1 MTERG
6 DKVTDVKDAESHRY
20 DDIIDLPHYEPKNH
34 PRMSR
39 LARAAQFS
47 PFAALTGFDGYISEE
62 GRLTDRRC
70 ELDENE
76 KSFLDVKLRIL
87 EDLPGDTPEVTF
99 TLFIPDKTKSGGKY
113 VTRTGKFKK
122 IDRDREKIILEDGT
136 SFPVGDVCDVDSGI
150 FRQGE
155 ID

>member
-47 PFAALTGFDGYISEE
+47 PFAALTGFD
-62 GRLTDRRC
+62 
-70 ELDENE
+70 
-76 KSFLDVKLRIL
+76 
-87 EDLPGDTPEVTF
+87 EV
-99 TLFIPDKTKSGGKY
+99 I
-113 VTRTGKFKK
+113 
-122 IDRDREKIILEDGT
+122 RETARQHEIKMKQC
-136 SFPVGDVCDVDSGI
+136 SVFVDSDNI
-150 FRQGE
+150 
-155 ID
+155 

>member
-1 MTERG
+1 MSE
-6 DKVTDVKDAESHRY
+6 VKDAESHRY
-20 DDIIDLPHYEPKNH
+20 DDIIDLPHFEPKKH

-47 PFAALTGFDGYISEE
+47 PFAALTGFEDHISEE
-62 GRLTDRRC
+62 GRLTVSRG

-76 KSFLDVKLRIL
+76 KNLLDVRLRIL
-87 EDLPGDTPEVTF
+87 EEYSGTSPEVTF

-122 IDRDREKIILEDGT
+122 IDRDKGEILTEDGRVF
-136 SFPVGDVCDVDSGI
+136 SVKEVCAVDCEI
-150 FRQGE
+150 FGREE
-155 ID
+155 IY